1 MYEHPFIS
9 VNTLSEDE
17 TLDGLQTKII
27 EISGKLNF
35 AYRTNNQVL
44 INQLNMVM
52 HSYTLARDKK
62 LTDMFPKDNDG
73 RQSDKIDIS

>member
-73 RQSDKIDIS
+73 GQSDKIDIS